1 MSFNIVLY
9 ANSMQ
14 METVHTKVLLDTR
27 RKKKENNYPVKL
39 RLTHGRTQKYYPMGL
54 DLSEIEWKKVMGDK
68 PRKSFKEKR
77 LKIDSIKQKAENII
91 KELDPFDFTTF
102 NKKFLTP
109 RADAGNV
116 YAAFQ
121 RRIDELKAK
130 GQLSTAI
137 CYRSSLNSLKLF
149 KETLYYKDV
158 TAQFLIDYHNW
169 MKEQGSNKSTK
180 GDKKAIKGNSNT
192 TISIYLRCLRSI
204 INKAIS
210 EGEYPKDNY
219 PFGKYKYTVPASRNI
234 KKSLTLEEIG
244 LIQNFEPLKSKSLLL
259 RNAAEAAN
267 RAKDY
272 WLFSYYVAG
281 INFKDIALLKRSNI
295 SGDYL
300 LYQRAKTERTAI
312 ADMKK
317 ASAPILP
324 QIREIIKR
332 QGVYNIAPDSYLFPI
347 LSKPGDAV
355 QVRRD
360 IQQFI
365 KTTNKYMKLIAKE
378 LEIEKPI
385 TTYYAR
391 HSYATILMRAGAPV
405 AYISEKLAHHNI
417 KTTQNYLGSFEND
430 TDMQF
435 AQKLIPAVIS

>member
-1 MSFNIVLY
+1 
-9 ANSMQ
+9 MQ
-14 METVHTKVLLDTR
+14 METAHLKLLHDTR
-27 RKKKENNYPVKL
+27 RKKKGNKYPVKI
-39 RLTHGRTQKYYPMGL
+39 RITYRRIQKYYPLGV
-54 DLSEIEWKKVMGDK
+54 DLTKSEWVKVFGDK
-68 PRKSFKEKR
+68 PRNDMKEKR
-77 LKIDSIKQKAENII
+77 FTIDSLKLKAENII

-121 RRIDELKAK
+121 KRIDELQAK
-130 GQLSTAI
+130 GQLGTAS
-137 CYRSSLNSLKLF
+137 CYKCSLNSLKAYKERLF
-149 KETLYYKDV
+149 YKDV
-158 TAQFLIDYHNW
+158 TAKFLNDYHNW
-169 MKEQGSNKSTK
+169 MKEQGNSKTSENKKNS
-180 GDKKAIKGNSNT
+180 KGNSNT
-192 TISIYLRCLRSI
+192 TISMYLRCLRSI

-210 EGEYPKDNY
+210 EGEFPKDTY

-244 LIQNFEPLKSKSLLL
+244 LIQNFEPSKSDTARL
-259 RNAAEAAN
+259 RNSAEAAN

-281 INFKDIALLKRSNI
+281 INFKDIALLKRENI
-295 SGDYL
+295 SGNFLIY
-300 LYQRAKTERTAI
+300 YRAKTERTAI
-312 ADMKK
+312 GDLKQT
-317 ASAPILP
+317 SSPILP

-332 QGVYNIAPDSYLFPI
+332 QGQFNISPGSYLFPI
-347 LSKPGDAV
+347 LSKPNDAA

-360 IQQFI
+360 IRQFV
-365 KTTNKYMKLIAKE
+365 KTTNKFMKLIAKE
-378 LEIEKPI
+378 LEIEKPV

-417 KTTQNYLGSFEND
+417 KTTQTYLGSFEND
-430 TDMQF
+430 TDMQM
-435 AQKLIPAVIS
+435 AQKLIPALIS